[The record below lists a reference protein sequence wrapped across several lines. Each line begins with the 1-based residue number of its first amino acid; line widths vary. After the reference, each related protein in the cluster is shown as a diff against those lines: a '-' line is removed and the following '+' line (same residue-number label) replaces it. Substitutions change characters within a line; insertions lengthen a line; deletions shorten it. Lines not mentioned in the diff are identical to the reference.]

1 MRLRDSLSPCRWPRT
16 HAHARTR
23 TRTHAG
29 AQRASLRE
37 SERRER
43 ERDARAHACTQLHTA
58 TRMRARPLLVT
69 VAACRQAWSE
79 KDATFLVRAAPYC
92 GRSTRVYPTGSA
104 GVPTPSQKLRASARA
119 MNASMS
125 VQRFSMCLGI
135 SALHRKHTPTTWRT
149 CQHAAGR
156 RSRSVAT
163 SKRVFALCAMQHM
176 SVADTVLQC
185 IAHKDKRHMLKLK
198 NDFRLSDRRWCWL
211 QVRGTRH
218 PQHTHTRT
226 RTRKHARKHKL
237 CARARTRQACVEHA
251 CRRQR
256 RNVACKAELAVP

>member
-1 MRLRDSLSPCRWPRT
+1 
-16 HAHARTR
+16 
-23 TRTHAG
+23 
-29 AQRASLRE
+29 
-37 SERRER
+37 
-43 ERDARAHACTQLHTA
+43 
-58 TRMRARPLLVT
+58 
-69 VAACRQAWSE
+69 
-79 KDATFLVRAAPYC
+79 
-92 GRSTRVYPTGSA
+92 
-104 GVPTPSQKLRASARA
+104 

-135 SALHRKHTPTTWRT
+135 SALHRKHTPATWRT

-211 QVRGTRH
+211 QVRVTLH
-218 PQHTHTRT
+218 PQHA

-256 RNVACKAELAVP
+256 RNVAWKAELAAVCREVRRSPLCHSKRCSGYSQYCMRTRTPVGDGSRRRSGRSADSYSLIALRSDPRVRQRGRLRRCARQCVRACG